1 MYSYYGSLYKKYGSL
16 KGVLKRKPKEQ
27 IPLYEETSLGGI
39 KLIKKDEN
47 KKVFLRDFRTK

>member
-27 IPLYEETSLGGI
+27 LPLYEETSLGGI